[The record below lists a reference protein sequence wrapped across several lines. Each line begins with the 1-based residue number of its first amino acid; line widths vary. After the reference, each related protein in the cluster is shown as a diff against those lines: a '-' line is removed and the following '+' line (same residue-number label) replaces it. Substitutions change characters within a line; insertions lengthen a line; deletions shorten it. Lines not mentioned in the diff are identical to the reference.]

1 MKVNRKE
8 FLKVSGAA
16 AACACA
22 GVSFN
27 GCSMITGVSGTP
39 AAPEGSWSVEGKRLI
54 VDTAKI
60 PGLAADGGS
69 VKLKTGEGE
78 TAAKVIILRNDGS
91 YLAYED
97 RCTHGQRELEFAH
110 AEKKLCCVSFGQSE
124 FDLDGNALAGPAEGL
139 LKRYRLSMEG
149 SKLKI
154 DLA

>member
-27 GCSMITGVSGTP
+27 GCSMVTGVSNTP
-39 AAPEGSWSVEGKRLI
+39 AAPERSFSLKAKRLI

-60 PGLAADGGS
+60 PELGTDGGS
-69 VKLKTGEGE
+69 VKLKTGEGDAE
-78 TAAKVIILRNDGS
+78 RKVIIVRSGNR

-97 RCTHGQRELEFAH
+97 RCTHGQRELEFAP
-110 AEKKLCCVSFGQSE
+110 ADGKLCCVSFGQSE
-124 FDLDGNALAGPAEGL
+124 FDLDGNVLGGPAEGP
-139 LKRYRLSMEG
+139 LKKYRLILEG
-149 SKLKI
+149 NLLNI